1 MRLFE
6 AVRRVVARVRSSGG
20 VKRAGV
26 LTGLADGNYGHTM
39 LRSGSIGKFVGQD
52 ALGNKYYEA
61 YEGIASPVQTGRH
74 RWVEYAN
81 RHNYNLTSVPPEW
94 HGWLHHIT
102 DHCPANH
109 KFLEAPFK
117 IPAEVTKTGTLENY
131 QPKGSWS
138 QGPAR
143 RNWKKYTAWTG

>member
-1 MRLFE
+1 
-6 AVRRVVARVRSSGG
+6 
-20 VKRAGV
+20 
-26 LTGLADGNYGHTM
+26 M
-39 LRSGSIGKFVGQD
+39 LRSGSIGKFMGQD

-61 YEGIASPVQTGRH
+61 YEGIASPVQTGAPRTCLARRVDRSNVPKRTRAWLTHARGCTSGRH

-81 RHNYNLTSVPPEW
+81 RQNYNLTSVPPEW

-117 IPAEVTKTGTLENY
+117 IPAEVTKTGTPENY

-138 QGPAR
+138 QGTAR